1 MEFKYI
7 LSRKRPFS
15 RFMHSLCKNENIP
28 MWGKH
33 IAAKQKKLLSTL
45 PGSLFKFL
53 CFPANYAYSMSRKR
67 LLLFIVVDA
76 ITMSVLSFVSRFD
89 CLLDSYC

>member
-1 MEFKYI
+1 MCGTCKIVNFSWLLFAALMIGQKSFNIKIHPFEMEFKYI

-33 IAAKQKKLLSTL
+33 RCRITKEIAFHLI
-45 PGSLFKFL
+45 
-53 CFPANYAYSMSRKR
+53 R
-67 LLLFIVVDA
+67 I
-76 ITMSVLSFVSRFD
+76 IT
-89 CLLDSYC
+89 

>member
-7 LSRKRPFS
+7 LSRKRLFS

-33 IAAKQKKLLSTL
+33 RCRITKEIAFHLT
-45 PGSLFKFL
+45 
-53 CFPANYAYSMSRKR
+53 R
-67 LLLFIVVDA
+67 I
-76 ITMSVLSFVSRFD
+76 IT
-89 CLLDSYC
+89 